1 MPRLMLFLLAVLLSS
16 AALAQGRLNPPNY
29 YLSQLT
35 ELKPGDA
42 VNGALSEASGQNFKD
57 GSYLDLYVLY
67 GEEGEDVTL
76 VAASLEFDTY
86 LSLYDPNGWL
96 VAAVDDGVYS
106 SDAELSVTLPQTGRY
121 LIVVSGY
128 SDYDLG
134 RYTLSRSAA
143 RQAPETEALALDVP
157 GAYSGTFN
165 ESTAATVPYL
175 ASLGVLFVM
184 EVTETTHIDVRASAA
199 EFDTFLIITNENGDI
214 VVENDDENY
223 SEASGWNTNSR
234 AFAEYE
240 PGVYYV
246 YLTSLY
252 STPLGDY
259 SLSVRR
265 FAAID

>member
-1 MPRLMLFLLAVLLSS
+1 MRRLLLILLALLLSS
-16 AALAQGRLNPPNY
+16 AVLAQGRLNPPNY

-42 VNGALSEASGQNFKD
+42 VNGELTEASGQNFKD
-57 GSYLDLYVLY
+57 GSYLDLYVLH

-96 VAAVDDGVYS
+96 VAAVDDSLYS
-106 SDAELSVTLPQTGRY
+106 SDAELSVTLPHTGRY
-121 LIVVSGY
+121 LLVLSGY

-134 RYTLSRSAA
+134 RYTLSRSATQ
-143 RQAPETEALALDVP
+143 QALEAESMTLDVP
-157 GAYSGTFN
+157 GNYSGTFN
-165 ESTAATVPYL
+165 DAAAATVPYL
-175 ASLGVLFVM
+175 GSLGMLFVM
-184 EVTETTHIDVRASAA
+184 EVAETTHLDVRASAG
-199 EFDTFLIITNENGDI
+199 EFDTFLLITNEDGDI
-214 VVENDDENY
+214 MVENDDENY

-234 AFAEYE
+234 AFAEYQ

-252 STPLGDY
+252 STPLGDF
-259 SLSVRR
+259 SLDVRR